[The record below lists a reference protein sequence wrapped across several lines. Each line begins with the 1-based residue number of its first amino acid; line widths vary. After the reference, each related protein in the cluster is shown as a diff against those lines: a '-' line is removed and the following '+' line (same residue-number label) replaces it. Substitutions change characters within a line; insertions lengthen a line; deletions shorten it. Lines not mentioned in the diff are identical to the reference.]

1 MISQPAS
8 KTHDA
13 YDRFLSWR
21 LISEGQ
27 LSKRNHVY
35 QSLYLWTK
43 SALANYILKTLGDG
57 MEMANSVEGR
67 LPFLDHYF
75 FEYIRDLPL
84 SMKINGTTEKYIL
97 KEAMKPFITKTI
109 YERQKHPFVA
119 PPVSAFATESAK
131 QLLNDSLRS
140 QSFSS
145 VPFFDQKKVVSLL
158 ENLPKLSEGERAALD
173 PVFMMIVSASCI
185 QDRFKL

>member
-1 MISQPAS
+1 
-8 KTHDA
+8 
-13 YDRFLSWR
+13 
-21 LISEGQ
+21 
-27 LSKRNHVY
+27 
-35 QSLYLWTK
+35 
-43 SALANYILKTLGDG
+43 
-57 MEMANSVEGR
+57 
-67 LPFLDHYF
+67 
-75 FEYIRDLPL
+75 
-84 SMKINGTTEKYIL
+84 MKINGTTEKYIL

-140 QSFSS
+140 QSFAR

-158 ENLPKLSEGERAALD
+158 ENLPKLSDGERAALD